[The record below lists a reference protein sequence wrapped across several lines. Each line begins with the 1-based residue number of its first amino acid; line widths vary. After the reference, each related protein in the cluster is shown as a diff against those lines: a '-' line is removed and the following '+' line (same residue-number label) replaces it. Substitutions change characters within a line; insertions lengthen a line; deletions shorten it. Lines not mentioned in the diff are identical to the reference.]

1 MSIRHDI
8 INCPEI
14 GWSLNLQA
22 SGGIVRAA
30 SFVNSYFSAWNHR
43 DPKGVADHLAAEGVY
58 CDIPL
63 NRRRTHDELVT
74 SLSEFFLHDRYQYEL
89 IGEIHSSR
97 NSIAFQYR
105 ISSPGKDDATGSYCG
120 AEFITLAGDSAMLIT
135 DYYDI
140 PGVAQLRPSHRE
152 SEDDVLKPKYAK
164 SGLSTEQLEEIK
176 GRLEILMKSEKAFL
190 RPDLTLPTLA
200 QAVGCSVN
208 HLSQVINSGLGVSFF
223 DYLNRHRIEYA
234 KSMLGNYAGHN
245 NAILNVAFAVGFNSN
260 SAFYAAFKKCIGQ
273 TPAQY
278 RRAQIRKTH

>member
-1 MSIRHDI
+1 M
-8 INCPEI
+8 
-14 GWSLNLQA
+14 
-22 SGGIVRAA
+22 RAA
-30 SFVNSYFSAWNHR
+30 SFVNSYFNAWNHR
-43 DPKGVADHLAAEGVY
+43 DPEGVAGHLAAEGVY

-74 SLSEFFLHDRYQYEL
+74 SLSEFFKHDRCQYAL
-89 IGEIHSSR
+89 IGDIHSS
-97 NSIAFQYR
+97 NDSIAFQYR
-105 ISSPGKDDATGSYCG
+105 VSSPGKVDAERSYCG
-120 AEFITLAGDSAMLIT
+120 AEFITLAGDSAMIIT

-140 PGVAQLRPSHRE
+140 PGVAQLRSPVRV
-152 SEDDVLKPKYAK
+152 SEEEVLKRKYAK
-164 SGLSTEQLEEIK
+164 SGLSIEQLEKIK
-176 GRLEILMKSEKAFL
+176 GRLEMLMLSEKAFL

-200 QAVGCSVN
+200 EAVGCSVN

-234 KSMLGNYAGHN
+234 KNLLGDYAGHN

-278 RRAQIRKTH
+278 RRSQIRKPH